1 MNRGNVVPPGKLP
14 AFDALDANPRDP
26 LFCGKPEAY
35 VMQRRHLILAAG
47 AALAMPAIRPA
58 SAQGAP
64 LRFALDWALQGNH
77 AMWALAEDRGI
88 YRDNG
93 LSVRMDR
100 GFGSGDTAVKVAAG
114 AYDIGFTDIS
124 TAVKL
129 NAENPANR
137 LVSIYQVFD
146 RTAAALITLKGRGIT
161 KPQDVAGKKLGA
173 PEGEGSRM
181 IFPAF
186 AKVAAIDSSK
196 IAWTSMAANLR
207 DTMLAQGQVDAV
219 TGFLFTTYFNLV
231 GIGIKEDDILAW
243 PYAEN
248 GLDLYGSAVVVR
260 AEWLEKNPQVA
271 AAFVKSSILGL
282 RALLA
287 DIPAGMAALK
297 KRESLFDD
305 ALEARRFA
313 MTRDRSILTPAV
325 KQNGFGYL
333 DMTRAET
340 LIRVNAEAYG
350 VANPPTAASMF
361 TDKFLPPAADRKV

>member
-1 MNRGNVVPPGKLP
+1 
-14 AFDALDANPRDP
+14 
-26 LFCGKPEAY
+26 
-35 VMQRRHLILAAG
+35 MQRRHLMLAAG
-47 AALAMPAIRPA
+47 AALSMPAIRPA
-58 SAQGAP
+58 AAQTTP
-64 LRFALDWALQGNH
+64 IRFALDWALQGNH
-77 AMWALAEDRGI
+77 AMWVLADEKGI
-88 YRDNG
+88 FRDNG
-93 LSVRMDR
+93 LSVKIDR
-100 GFGSGDTAVKVAAG
+100 GFGSGDTAVKVASG
-114 AYDIGFTDIS
+114 AYDLGFTDIS

-129 NAENPANR
+129 NADNPDKR

-161 KPQDVAGKKLGA
+161 NPKEAAGKKLGA

-186 AKVAAIDSSK
+186 AKAAGIDTSK

-231 GIGIKEDDILAW
+231 GVGIPEANIVAW

-248 GLDLYGSAVVVR
+248 GLDLYGSAIVAR
-260 AEWLEKNPQVA
+260 ADWLEKNPQAA
-271 AAFVKSSILGL
+271 AAFVKSSVLGL

-287 DIPAGMAALK
+287 DVPGGMAAIK
-297 KRESLFDD
+297 KREALFDEQ
-305 ALEARRFA
+305 LEARRFA
-313 MTRDRSILTPAV
+313 MTRDRSILTPNV
-325 KQNGFGYL
+325 KQHGFGYL

-350 VANPPTAASMF
+350 VANPPSAASMF
-361 TDKFLPPAADRKV
+361 TDRFLPPASDRQV

>member
-1 MNRGNVVPPGKLP
+1 
-14 AFDALDANPRDP
+14 
-26 LFCGKPEAY
+26 
-35 VMQRRHLILAAG
+35 MQRRHLMIAAG

-58 SAQGAP
+58 RAQAAP
-64 LRFALDWALQGNH
+64 VRFALDWALQGNH
-77 AMWALAEDRGI
+77 AMWVLADDKGI
-88 YRDNG
+88 FRDNG
-93 LSVRMDR
+93 LSVKIDR
-100 GFGSGDTAVKVAAG
+100 GFGSGDTAVKVASG
-114 AYDIGFTDIS
+114 AYDLGFTDIS

-129 NAENPANR
+129 NAENPDKR

-146 RTAAALITLKGRGIT
+146 RTAAALITLKGRGIENP
-161 KPQDVAGKKLGA
+161 KDVAGKKLGA

-186 AKVAAIDSSK
+186 AKAAGIEANKVHWS
-196 IAWTSMAANLR
+196 SMAANLR

-231 GIGIKEDDILAW
+231 GIGIPEDKILAW

-248 GLDLYGSAVVVR
+248 GLDLYGSAVVAR
-260 AEWLEKNPQVA
+260 ADWLEKNPQVA

-287 DIPAGMAALK
+287 DIPGGMAAIK
-297 KRESLFDD
+297 KREPLFDE

-313 MTRDRSILTPAV
+313 MTRDRSILTPNV

-333 DMTRAET
+333 DKTRAET

-350 VANPPTAASMF
+350 VSNPPSVDSMF
-361 TDKFLPPAADRKV
+361 TDKFLPPVAERQV

>member
-1 MNRGNVVPPGKLP
+1 
-14 AFDALDANPRDP
+14 
-26 LFCGKPEAY
+26 
-35 VMQRRHLILAAG
+35 MQRRQFLTAATG

-58 SAQGAP
+58 SAQTTQI
-64 LRFALDWALQGNH
+64 RFTLDWALQGNH
-77 AMWALAEDRGI
+77 GMWALAEDKGI
-88 YRDNG
+88 FRENG

-100 GFGSGDTAVKVAAG
+100 GFGSGDTAVKVASG

-129 NAENPANR
+129 NAENPDKR

-146 RTAAALITLKGRGIT
+146 RTAAAVITTKRSGIT
-161 KPQDVAGKKLGA
+161 SLQGLAGKKLGA
-173 PEGEGSRM
+173 PEGEASRM

-186 AKVAAIDSSK
+186 ARAANIPAGN
-196 IAWTSMAANLR
+196 IQWTSMAANLR

-231 GIGIKEDDILAW
+231 GVGIKEEDIVAW

-248 GLDLYGSAVVVR
+248 GLDLYGSAVVAR
-260 AEWLEKNPQVA
+260 ADWLEKNPQAA

-287 DIPAGMAALK
+287 DVPGGMAALK
-297 KRESLFDD
+297 KREPLFDD

-313 MTRDRSILTPAV
+313 MTRDRCILTPNV

-333 DMTRAET
+333 SMARAET
-340 LIRVNAEAYG
+340 LVKVNAEAYG
-350 VANPPTAASMF
+350 IQNPPAAASMF
-361 TDKFLPPAADRKV
+361 TDKFLPPAAERQV